1 MSSQLWWYTARSAG
15 IVGAPG
21 GERLVGSRLEHQGL
35 RQAVQIVHAE
45 QHDLATRPPTT
56 VAPGRPRWWRPQLG
70 RPRMVD
76 RSTTRTGA

>member
-21 GERLVGSRLEHQGL
+21 GERLVGSRPEHQGL
-35 RQAVQIVHAE
+35 RQAVRVVHAE

-56 VAPGRPRWWRPQLG
+56 VPPVTLPPATLPPVPPTL
-70 RPRMVD
+70 PHIP
-76 RSTTRTGA
+76 